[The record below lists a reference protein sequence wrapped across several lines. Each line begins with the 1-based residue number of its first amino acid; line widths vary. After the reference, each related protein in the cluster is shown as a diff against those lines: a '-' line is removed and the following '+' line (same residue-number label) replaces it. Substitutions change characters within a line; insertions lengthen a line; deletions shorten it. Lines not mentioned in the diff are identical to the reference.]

1 MFTSHTQHATQK
13 NSGALQR
20 VALGIIMS
28 ISLVLMGCNKPA
40 EPAAKTAAEVTSTA
54 ASSAAAPA
62 GGTGKTVE
70 VGCPARKTIIATI
83 ACPAGTTGVYQST
96 QVFDSSPEVCAY
108 PAPTTNKAEACK
120 PIAAASGNTSQA
132 PPTK

>member
-1 MFTSHTQHATQK
+1 MFTSRIQQPRQK
-13 NSGALQR
+13 NTRALQR
-20 VALGIIMS
+20 AALGVIMS
-28 ISLVLMGCNKPA
+28 ISFVLIGCNKPVD
-40 EPAAKTAAEVTSTA
+40 PAAKTAAEATSTA
-54 ASSAAAPA
+54 ASAAAPA
-62 GGTGKTVE
+62 AGTAKAVE

-120 PIAAASGNTSQA
+120 PIAAAAGNTSQA
-132 PPTK
+132 PPIK

>member
-13 NSGALQR
+13 NTRTLQR
-20 VALGIIMS
+20 VALGLFMS
-28 ISLVLMGCNKPA
+28 MSLVLMGCNKPA
-40 EPAAKTAAEVTSTA
+40 DPAAKTTSEATSTA
-54 ASSAAAPA
+54 ASAAKPGWGAEKA
-62 GGTGKTVE
+62 VE

-120 PIAAASGNTSQA
+120 PIAATSGNTSQA

>member
-13 NSGALQR
+13 NTRTLQR
-20 VALGIIMS
+20 VALGLFMS
-28 ISLVLMGCNKPA
+28 MSLVLMGCNKPA
-40 EPAAKTAAEVTSTA
+40 DPAEKTAIEVTSTA
-54 ASSAAAPA
+54 ASAAAPA
-62 GGTGKTVE
+62 GTAKAVE

>member
-13 NSGALQR
+13 NTRTLQR
-20 VALGIIMS
+20 VALGLFMS
-28 ISLVLMGCNKPA
+28 MSLVLMGCNKPA
-40 EPAAKTAAEVTSTA
+40 DPAVKTASEASSTA
-54 ASSAAAPA
+54 ASAAAPA
-62 GGTGKTVE
+62 GTAKAVE

>member
-13 NSGALQR
+13 NSRALQR

-40 EPAAKTAAEVTSTA
+40 DPAAKTTAEVTSTA
-54 ASSAAAPA
+54 APDAKP
-62 GGTGKTVE
+62 GWGPGKTVE

-96 QVFDSSPEVCAY
+96 QMFDSSPEVCAY

-132 PPTK
+132 PPSK